1 MRTWITLA
9 ARTQYCN
16 GWAPIYMHTIDAPI
30 ARAGGGFRPLAA
42 APGVLNHL
50 LTFVMVGRIKSVDP
64 LTVNQ
69 VIEHQMVLPI
79 GGGLQVIHAPGH
91 CAGQIALL
99 WQNRGVLFAAD
110 TCMNLRGPRWSIAY
124 EDFDQ
129 GRIDLQRMAKLQF
142 DVACFG
148 HGDPILENASSVF
161 RQRFGQS

>member
-1 MRTWITLA
+1 
-9 ARTQYCN
+9 
-16 GWAPIYMHTIDAPI
+16 MHTIDAPI